1 VLLDVLTRVGPE
13 TVERFAYA
21 WYGPPRA
28 VASADEGPGDVPE
41 PLRRFYDVAA
51 RWPTLVVHNALVRP
65 PKGEGDR
72 VVFYVE
78 NQGLC
83 SWMTIRSRQDD
94 ARVWA
99 EVEGEA
105 VVEEEPLSRFLV
117 TVAILEAVFGSPD
130 GASAAWLHRDRLSGD
145 LGPLRLSF
153 APWHGFPEGAT
164 FYAPTTSSRS
174 HASIRRRRAT
184 NTSVCGSAHVNGP
197 PSRLSTPSW
206 TKAGSTTR
214 GASANATALIH
225 GIGLILP
232 CSAVL
237 LGKSVHWVL
246 RQPEKSRN
254 LGIFD
259 VSNAWVARIRVG
271 QD

>member
-1 VLLDVLTRVGPE
+1 MHRRDRCTRHAGSRVLLDVLTRVGPE

-51 RWPTLVVHNALVRP
+51 RWPTLVVQNALVRP

-145 LGPLRLSF
+145 LGPLRRLSF
-153 APWHGFPEGAT
+153 APWHGVPEGAT
-164 FYAPTTSSRS
+164 CYASDDLLAFSCPNPTPESDEYLSVWVGARDRSALSALDSVMDESWEYDSR
-174 HASIRRRRAT
+174 RER
-184 NTSVCGSAHVNGP
+184 
-197 PSRLSTPSW
+197 
-206 TKAGSTTR
+206 
-214 GASANATALIH
+214 
-225 GIGLILP
+225 
-232 CSAVL
+232 
-237 LGKSVHWVL
+237 
-246 RQPEKSRN
+246 
-254 LGIFD
+254 
-259 VSNAWVARIRVG
+259 
-271 QD
+271 